1 MPQKNPDTPPG
12 TEPRALAGSSARKST
27 QRPTPT
33 PTGDQRRKNRAVA
46 EERGLYC
53 TVYLTAA
60 IKHCH

>member
-33 PTGDQRRKNRAVA
+33 GDHRRKNRAVA

-53 TVYLTAA
+53 TVYLMAA
-60 IKHCH
+60 IKHYH